1 MNRPFRKAII
11 FDMDNT
17 LLQSKI
23 DFLAMKRAIFQ
34 LWVENG
40 ICDPALSWENH
51 TASQLIEIGRRSE
64 KMTAELEAHMWEAVT
79 AIEKAGMHQAVLEAN
94 AAEILEQLHQNY
106 YLFILTNNA
115 YAAAQE
121 ALKETEIIHYFDEVV
136 AREQMTT
143 LKPSPAGITYILGR
157 YPDLPAS
164 AWTMIGDS
172 WIDGKA
178 AQDGR
183 VRFIAYNGNPLD
195 MERQGV
201 APQAFISDLRE
212 LLTLDLGE

>member
-1 MNRPFRKAII
+1 MNRQFRKAII

-23 DFLAMKRAIFQ
+23 DFPAMKRAIYE

-40 ICDPALSWENH
+40 ICEPTLDWEQH
-51 TASQLIEIGRRSE
+51 TASQLIEIGRRA
-64 KMTAELEAHMWEAVT
+64 KNMTAALESHMWEAVT
-79 AIEKAGMHQAVLEAN
+79 AIEKEGMHKAVLEAG
-94 AAEILEQLHQNY
+94 AAEILEQLHQSY

-121 ALKETEIIHYFDEVV
+121 ALQETKIIHYFDEVV
-136 AREQMTT
+136 AREQMTM
-143 LKPSPAGITYILGR
+143 LKPSPSGITYILNQ

-178 AQDGR
+178 AQDGH
-183 VRFIAYNGNPLD
+183 VRFIAYHGKPQD

-201 APQAFISDLRE
+201 VPQAFISDLRE
-212 LLTLDLGE
+212 LLTIDLGE

>member
-1 MNRPFRKAII
+1 MNRNFHRAII

-17 LLQSKI
+17 LLQSRI
-23 DFLAMKRAIFQ
+23 NFLEMKRAIFQ
-34 LWVENG
+34 TWVDNG
-40 ICDPALSWENH
+40 ICAPTLEWQDY

-64 KMTAELEAHMWEAVT
+64 RMTSDLESDMWAAVT
-79 AIEKAGMHQAVLEAN
+79 AIEKEGMHGAVLEAH
-94 AAEILEQLHQNY
+94 AAEVLEKLHQSY
-106 YLFILTNNA
+106 RLFILTNNA

-121 ALKETEIIHYFDEVV
+121 ALNETKIVHYFDEVV

-143 LKPSPAGITYILGR
+143 LKPHPSGINYILKQ
-157 YPDLPAS
+157 YPDLPVS

-178 AQDGR
+178 AQDGH
-183 VRFIAYNGNPLD
+183 VRFVAYHGKREE

-201 APQAFISDLRE
+201 VPIAYMTDLRE
-212 LLTLDLGE
+212 LLELEFGE